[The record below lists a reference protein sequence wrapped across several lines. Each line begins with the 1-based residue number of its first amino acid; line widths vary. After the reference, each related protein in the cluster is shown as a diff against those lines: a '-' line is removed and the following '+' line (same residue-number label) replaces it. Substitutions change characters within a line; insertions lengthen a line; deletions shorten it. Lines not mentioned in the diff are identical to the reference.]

1 MSLNKKT
8 SVGKKTTSSR
18 SVDLYRSES
27 STNSQQVQRPHG
39 GHVSAL
45 SQLEDELVQL
55 DKSNS
60 QLQLSVSELRLR
72 LRAKEGELRK
82 EMQKVST
89 YLGE

>member
-1 MSLNKKT
+1 MH
-8 SVGKKTTSSR
+8 
-18 SVDLYRSES
+18 LYRSES

-39 GHVSAL
+39 GRVSAL